1 MLSSPRPNRTSNQEN
16 QEPRSRA
23 TSQRDSCQL
32 PDSEKNNL
40 HVRISG
46 IGDLNDGFVSHV
58 DTQGVE
64 HEKLEQDHLQHN
76 LGSGSSTAVEHRPLE
91 QNS

>member
-1 MLSSPRPNRTSNQEN
+1 MRL
-16 QEPRSRA
+16 
-23 TSQRDSCQL
+23 L
-32 PDSEKNNL
+32 PTARFRKNNL

-76 LGSGSSTAVEHRPLE
+76 LGSGSSTAVEQRP
-91 QNS
+91 